1 MATEDE
7 LNSIFRGSWSW
18 DRTGVRT
25 FNLTMI
31 RFVFRISGNFP
42 ELFFLYEMKVRQEKL
57 FRQPPPILPH
67 TFISLSLRENIES
80 AEQRQENGESE
91 HRILDGQEGE
101 GIEWGTPF
109 IEGVICR

>member
-42 ELFFLYEMKVRQEKL
+42 ESFFLYENEG
-57 FRQPPPILPH
+57 PPRETVPAASPILPH
-67 TFISLSLRENIES
+67 IFISLSLRENIES
-80 AEQRQENGESE
+80 AEQRQENGKSE
-91 HRILDGQEGE
+91 HRSWMVKKGKGWSGGL
-101 GIEWGTPF
+101 PL
-109 IEGVICR
+109 